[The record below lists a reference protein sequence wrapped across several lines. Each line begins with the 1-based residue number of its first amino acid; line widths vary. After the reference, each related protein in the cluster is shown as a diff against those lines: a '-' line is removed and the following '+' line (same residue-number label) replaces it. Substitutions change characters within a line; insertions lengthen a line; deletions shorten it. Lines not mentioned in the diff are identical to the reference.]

1 MGRLLLSISRLIR
14 VKNAKDIVVLL
25 LLLCL
30 SSMSIAQ
37 ELTIYTEDWP
47 PLNFKQGNAIN
58 GMAVELVRALQA
70 HMGSHQEIHLVPW
83 ARGYKAVLED
93 PNVLLFSVGRTP
105 EREKLMR
112 LLGPIAISDTVLYT
126 RKGNAEHLRSL
137 HDGVYALP
145 VGAYRSSIFVDVARK
160 KGFQHI
166 EQANSPQIEVNML
179 LAGRF
184 DMLVESSVAINQILK
199 GIGHHS
205 SEIEKVAV
213 LDSLELYLAFSLN
226 TSTDILNAWENAL
239 RAAKKDGSFQK
250 IYQKWFPEDMPP
262 MEVQRL
268 GSVDR

>member
-1 MGRLLLSISRLIR
+1 
-14 VKNAKDIVVLL
+14 
-25 LLLCL
+25 
-30 SSMSIAQ
+30 
-37 ELTIYTEDWP
+37 
-47 PLNFKQGNAIN
+47 
-58 GMAVELVRALQA
+58 
-70 HMGSHQEIHLVPW
+70 
-83 ARGYKAVLED
+83 
-93 PNVLLFSVGRTP
+93 
-105 EREKLMR
+105 
-112 LLGPIAISDTVLYT
+112 
-126 RKGNAEHLRSL
+126 
-137 HDGVYALP
+137 VYALP

-199 GIGHHS
+199 GIGHNS

-226 TSTDILNAWENAL
+226 TSTDILNAWESAL

-268 GSVDR
+268 GSVER